1 MLKNYEKYFIVQSL
15 LPVKLFFKES
25 KRMCPN
31 CKHTNKAQILNR
43 NMVHI
48 MCQVPTF
55 NLPLV
60 IMVDFALETI

>member
-1 MLKNYEKYFIVQSL
+1 MLKNFEKYFIVQSL
-15 LPVKLFFKES
+15 LPVKLFFRVKENVS
-25 KRMCPN
+25 KL
-31 CKHTNKAQILNR
+31 KHTNKAQILNR